1 MDKTL
6 EEKAAEIA
14 DRLMEHVDSELNG
27 IEDYFIIFE
36 VVKIIIERLEE
47 RK

>member
-1 MDKTL
+1 MTI

-14 DRLMEHVDSELNG
+14 ERLMEYIDSELND

-36 VVKIIIERLEE
+36 VVKIMIERLEE
-47 RK
+47 RR